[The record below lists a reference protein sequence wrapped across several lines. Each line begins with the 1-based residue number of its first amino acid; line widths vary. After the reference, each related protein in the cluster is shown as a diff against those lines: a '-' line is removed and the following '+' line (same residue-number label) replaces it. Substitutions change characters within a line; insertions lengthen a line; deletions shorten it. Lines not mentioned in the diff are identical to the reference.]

1 MNTNKK
7 VMVTTLAISALA
19 VKVLAAD
26 NNFIGGTDNVVEA
39 GVKSAGVVGYQNTI
53 KGNNA
58 VAFGENN
65 IAAGTNSF
73 AGGNDSKALGRD
85 SFAYGAHAEATV
97 EYTVAIGSQARTAA
111 YNTIAIGNGTYANG
125 ESTVVL
131 GRTNTVNAEN
141 ATVIGSNN
149 GTVAS
154 GHGVVVGY
162 NNKIQGSDKEM
173 LAFGSN
179 NTVQNQGATVLG
191 SHGQAVAVDS
201 LALGNN
207 TVADVQNSVALGTNS
222 TTEEAVSTDHIYI
235 NGEKYDFAGGVANST
250 VSIGANNKA
259 GNGGVQNYKRTLT
272 NVAAGRVD
280 GTSTDAINGSQL
292 NAVINALKFTTVA
305 EGTNTTVTQST
316 NIDGGKEFAVHVNK
330 DLANMNSIQLGTV
343 NNPQRNFIGKNGSH
357 VFDGEVNSNYGA
369 NGFKVENTDNL
380 DNAQFN
386 MDGMVADSNGKHIE
400 FTTTSI
406 SAGNQQ
412 IHDVADG
419 VADTDAVNMRQLRA
433 QNQVGMAQIN
443 QTNARLNKL
452 GASSAALA
460 GLHPLDFNRNDK
472 ASYAVS
478 YGHYRNANAVAL
490 GVFYRPNERVMIGA
504 GMTLGSENQYTLN
517 IAFKTGKGSDYIQ
530 EAKDKDSRISKLEKL
545 VQQLIKEVELSKQSK

>member
-7 VMVTTLAISALA
+7 VMMATLTISALA
-19 VKVLAAD
+19 VNVLAAD
-26 NNFIGGTDNVVEA
+26 NNFVGGTDNIVEA

-111 YNTIAIGNGTYANG
+111 YNTIAIGNGAYANG

-141 ATVIGSNN
+141 ATVVGSNN
-149 GTVAS
+149 GEVKS
-154 GHGVVVGY
+154 GQGAVVGY
-162 NNKIQGSDKEM
+162 SNQVLDNSKEQ
-173 LAFGSN
+173 LTFGSN
-179 NTVQNQGATVLG
+179 NKTKNQGATVVG
-191 SHGQAVAVDS
+191 SHSQAVAVDS

-207 TVADVQNSVALGTNS
+207 TVADVQNSVALGTNA
-222 TTEEAVSTDHIYI
+222 TTEEVISTDHIFI

-330 DLANMNSIQLGTV
+330 DLVNMNSVQFGTV
-343 NNPQRNFIGKNGSH
+343 NDPQHNYIGKNSSH
-357 VFDGEVNSNYGA
+357 VFNGEINSEYGA

-400 FTTTSI
+400 FTTQNIT
-406 SAGNQQ
+406 AGNQQ

-419 VADTDAVNMRQLRA
+419 VADTDAVNMRQLKA
-433 QNQVGMAQIN
+433 QSQAGLNEINATNQ
-443 QTNARLNKL
+443 RLNKL
-452 GASSAALA
+452 GASSAALS
-460 GLHPLDFNRNDK
+460 GLHPLDFNKDDK
-472 ASYAVS
+472 ASYAIS
-478 YGHYRNANAVAL
+478 YGHYRNVNAVAL
-490 GVFYRPNERVMIGA
+490 GAFYRPNERTMFGIG
-504 GMTLGSENQYTLN
+504 MSLGAEKQFTAN
-517 IAFKTGKGSDYIQ
+517 IAFKVGKGSDYVA
-530 EAKDKDSRISKLEKL
+530 EAKGENARISQLEKL
-545 VQQLIKEVELSKQSK
+545 VEALTKEVNELKAK

>member
-1 MNTNKK
+1 MTA
-7 VMVTTLAISALA
+7 TIASLA
-19 VKVLAAD
+19 VNVFAAD
-26 NNFIGGTDNVVEA
+26 NNFIGGTDNIVET

-85 SFAYGAHAEATV
+85 SFAYGAHAEATI

-111 YNTIAIGNGTYANG
+111 YNTIAIGNGAYANG

-141 ATVIGSNN
+141 ATVVGSNN
-149 GTVAS
+149 GEVKS
-154 GHGVVVGY
+154 GQGAVVGY
-162 NNKIQGSDKEM
+162 SNQVLDNSKEQ
-173 LAFGSN
+173 LTFGSN
-179 NTVQNQGATVLG
+179 NKTKNQGATVVG
-191 SHGQAVAVDS
+191 SHSQAVAVDS

-207 TVADVQNSVALGTNS
+207 AVSDVQNSVALGTNS
-222 TTEEAVSTDHIYI
+222 TTEEPISTDHIHI
-235 NGEKYDFAGGVANST
+235 NGERYDFAGGVANST

-305 EGTNTTVTQST
+305 GGTNTTVTQST

-330 DLANMNSIQLGTV
+330 NLANMNSVQFGTV
-343 NNPQRNFIGKNGSH
+343 YDQQHNYIGKNGSH
-357 VFDGEVNSNYGA
+357 VFNGEINSNYGA

-386 MDGMVADSNGKHIE
+386 MDGMTADSNGNHIE
-400 FTTTSI
+400 FTTQNIT
-406 SAGNQQ
+406 AGNQQ

-419 VADTDAVNMRQLRA
+419 VADTDAVNMRQLKA
-433 QNQVGMAQIN
+433 QSQAGLNEINATNQ
-443 QTNARLNKL
+443 RLNKL

-460 GLHPLDFNRNDK
+460 GLHPLDFNKDDK
-472 ASYAVS
+472 ASYAIS
-478 YGHYRNANAVAL
+478 YGRYRSSNAVAL
-490 GVFYRPNERVMIGA
+490 GAFYRPNERTMFGIG
-504 GMTLGSENQYTLN
+504 MSLGAEKQFTANV
-517 IAFKTGKGSDYIQ
+517 AFKVGKGSDYVQ
-530 EAKDKDSRISKLEKL
+530 EAKDAQSRISKLEAL
-545 VQQLIKEVELSKQSK
+545 VNQLVEEVELSKQSK

>member
-1 MNTNKK
+1 MNKT
-7 VMVTTLAISALA
+7 VLMTATIASLA
-19 VKVLAAD
+19 VNVFAAD
-26 NNFIGGTDNVVEA
+26 NNFIGGTDNIVET

-85 SFAYGAHAEATV
+85 SFAYGAHAEATI

-111 YNTIAIGNGTYANG
+111 YNTIAIGNGAYANG

-141 ATVIGSNN
+141 ATVVGSNN
-149 GTVAS
+149 GEVKS
-154 GHGVVVGY
+154 GQGAVVGY
-162 NNKIQGSDKEM
+162 SNQVLDNSKEQ
-173 LAFGSN
+173 LTFGSN
-179 NTVQNQGATVLG
+179 NKTKNQGATVVG
-191 SHGQAVAVDS
+191 SHSQAVAVDS

-207 TVADVQNSVALGTNS
+207 AVSDVQNSVALGTNS
-222 TTEEAVSTDHIYI
+222 TTEEPISTDHIHI
-235 NGEKYDFAGGVANST
+235 NGERYDFAGGVANST

-305 EGTNTTVTQST
+305 GGTNTTVTQST

-330 DLANMNSIQLGTV
+330 NLANMNSVQFGTV
-343 NNPQRNFIGKNGSH
+343 YDQQHNYIGKNGSH
-357 VFDGEVNSNYGA
+357 VFNGEINSNYGA

-386 MDGMVADSNGKHIE
+386 MDGMTADSNGNHIE
-400 FTTTSI
+400 FTTQNIT
-406 SAGNQQ
+406 AGNQQ

-419 VADTDAVNMRQLRA
+419 VADTDAVNMRQLKA
-433 QNQVGMAQIN
+433 QSQAGLNEINATNQ
-443 QTNARLNKL
+443 RLNKL

-460 GLHPLDFNRNDK
+460 GLHPLDFNKDDK
-472 ASYAVS
+472 ASYAIS
-478 YGHYRNANAVAL
+478 YGRYRSSNAVAL
-490 GVFYRPNERVMIGA
+490 GAFYRPNERTMFGIG
-504 GMTLGSENQYTLN
+504 MSLGAEKQFTANV
-517 IAFKTGKGSDYIQ
+517 AFKVGKGSDYVQ
-530 EAKDKDSRISKLEKL
+530 EAKDAQSRISKLEAL
-545 VQQLIKEVELSKQSK
+545 VNQLVEEVELSKQSK

>member
-7 VMVTTLAISALA
+7 VMMATLTISALA
-19 VKVLAAD
+19 VNVLAAD
-26 NNFIGGTDNVVEA
+26 NNFVGGTDNVVEA

-111 YNTIAIGNGTYANG
+111 YNTIAIGNGAYANG

-141 ATVIGSNN
+141 ATVVGSNN
-149 GTVAS
+149 GEVKS
-154 GHGVVVGY
+154 GQGAVVGY
-162 NNKIQGSDKEM
+162 SNQVLDNSKEQ
-173 LAFGSN
+173 LTFGSN
-179 NTVQNQGATVLG
+179 NKTKNQGATVVG
-191 SHGQAVAVDS
+191 SHSQAVAVDS

-207 TVADVQNSVALGTNS
+207 TVADVQNSVALGTNA
-222 TTEEAVSTDHIYI
+222 TTEEVISTDHIFI

-280 GTSTDAINGSQL
+280 DTSTDAINGSQL

-330 DLANMNSIQLGTV
+330 DLVNMNSVQFGTV
-343 NNPQRNFIGKNGSH
+343 NDPQHNYIGKNGSH
-357 VFDGEVNSNYGA
+357 VFNGEINSEYGA

-386 MDGMVADSNGKHIE
+386 MDGIVADSNGRHIE
-400 FTTTSI
+400 FTTQNIT
-406 SAGNQQ
+406 AGNQQ

-419 VADTDAVNMRQLRA
+419 VADADAVNMRQLKA
-433 QNQVGMAQIN
+433 QSQAGLNEINATNQ
-443 QTNARLNKL
+443 RLNKL
-452 GASSAALA
+452 GASSAALS
-460 GLHPLDFNRNDK
+460 GLHPLDFNKDDK
-472 ASYAVS
+472 ASYAIS
-478 YGHYRNANAVAL
+478 YGHYRNVNAVAL
-490 GVFYRPNERVMIGA
+490 GAFYRPNERVMIGA
-504 GMTLGSENQYTLN
+504 GMTLGGENQYTLN
-517 IAFKTGKGSDYIQ
+517 VAFKTGKGSDYVA
-530 EAKDKDSRISKLEKL
+530 EAKGENARISQLEKL
-545 VQQLIKEVELSKQSK
+545 VEALTKEVNELKAK

>member
-7 VMVTTLAISALA
+7 VMMATLTISALA
-19 VKVLAAD
+19 VNVLAAD
-26 NNFIGGTDNVVEA
+26 NNFVGGTDNVVEA

-85 SFAYGAHAEATV
+85 SFAYGAHAESTI

-111 YNTIAIGNGTYANG
+111 YNTIAIGNGAYANG

-141 ATVIGSNN
+141 ATVVGSNN

-162 NNKIQGSDKEM
+162 NNKVQGSDKEM

-207 TVADVQNSVALGTNS
+207 TLADVQNSVALGTNS
-222 TTEEAVSTDHIYI
+222 TTEEVVSTDHIYI

-292 NAVINALKFTTVA
+292 NAVINALKFTTVVDGA
-305 EGTNTTVTQST
+305 NTTVNKTQ
-316 NIDGGKEFAVHVNK
+316 NIDGGKEFSVSVNK
-330 DLANMNSIQLGTV
+330 DLTNMNSIQLGTV
-343 NNPQRNFIGKNGSH
+343 NDPQRNYIGKNGNH
-357 VFDGEVNSNYGA
+357 VFDGEINSNYGA

-400 FTTTSI
+400 STTQNIT
-406 SAGNQQ
+406 AGNQQ

-472 ASYAVS
+472 VSYAIS
-478 YGHYRNANAVAL
+478 YGHYRNSNAVAI
-490 GVFYRPNERVMIGA
+490 GTFIRPNERLMIGV
-504 GMTLGSENQYTLN
+504 GFTLGAENQYNLSFS
-517 IAFKTGKGSDYIQ
+517 FKTGKGSDYIQ
-530 EAKDKDSRISKLEKL
+530 EAKDKDSRISKLETL

>member
-1 MNTNKK
+1 MTA
-7 VMVTTLAISALA
+7 TIASLA
-19 VKVLAAD
+19 VNVFAAD
-26 NNFIGGTDNVVEA
+26 NNFIGGTDNTISVNS
-39 GVKSAGVVGYQNTI
+39 KSSMVTGFQNHI
-53 KGNNA
+53 DANNA
-58 VAFGENN
+58 FAFGTDNTVTGEN
-65 IAAGTNSF
+65 GF
-73 AGGNDSKALGRD
+73 AGGNNATAAGRN
-85 SFAYGAHAEATV
+85 SFAFGSHAESLV
-97 EYTVAIGSQARTAA
+97 EYTIAMGNQARTSA
-111 YNTIAIGNGTYANG
+111 YNTIAIGNGAYANG
-125 ESTVVL
+125 ESTVVI

-154 GHGVVVGY
+154 GQGVVVGY
-162 NNKIQGSDKEM
+162 NNKAQGSNKEM

-222 TTEEAVSTDHIYI
+222 TTEETVSTNHIYI

-330 DLANMNSIQLGTV
+330 DLANMNSVQFGTV
-343 NNPQRNFIGKNGSH
+343 NDPQRNYTGRNGSH
-357 VFDGEVNSNYGA
+357 VFNGEINSNYGA

-386 MDGMVADSNGKHIE
+386 MDGMVADNNGKHIE
-400 FTTTSI
+400 LTTKKITV
-406 SAGNQQ
+406 GNQQ

-433 QNQVGMAQIN
+433 QNQVDMAQIN

-472 ASYAVS
+472 VSYAIS
-478 YGHYRNANAVAL
+478 YGHYRNSNAIAL
-490 GVFYRPNERVMIGA
+490 GVFARPNERIMLGFGA
-504 GMTLGSENQYTLN
+504 TLGAENQYNLSLS
-517 IAFKTGKGSDYIQ
+517 FKTGKGSDYIQ
-530 EAKDKDSRISKLEKL
+530 EAKDKDSRISKLETL

>member
-1 MNTNKK
+1 MNKT
-7 VMVTTLAISALA
+7 VLMTATIASLA
-19 VKVLAAD
+19 VNVFATD
-26 NNFIGGTDNVVEA
+26 NNFIGGTDNTVTNNA
-39 GVKSAGVVGYQNTI
+39 KSIGVVGYQNTVG
-53 KGNNA
+53 GNNA

-85 SFAYGAHAEATV
+85 SFAYGAHAEATI

-111 YNTIAIGNGTYANG
+111 YNTIAIGNGAYANG

-141 ATVIGSNN
+141 ATVVGSNN
-149 GTVAS
+149 GAVAS

-162 NNKIQGSDKEM
+162 NNKVQGSDKEM

-222 TTEEAVSTDHIYI
+222 TTEEVVSTNHIYI

-305 EGTNTTVTQST
+305 EGANTTVTQST

-330 DLANMNSIQLGTV
+330 DMVNMNSVQFGTV
-343 NNPQRNFIGKNGSH
+343 NDPQHNYIGKNGSH
-357 VFDGEVNSNYGA
+357 VFNGEINSDYGA

-380 DNAQFN
+380 NNAKFN
-386 MDGMVADSNGKHIE
+386 IDGMVADSNGKHIE
-400 FTTTSI
+400 FTTQNIT
-406 SAGNQQ
+406 AGSQQ
-412 IHDVADG
+412 LHDVADG

-472 ASYAVS
+472 VSYAIS
-478 YGHYRNANAVAL
+478 YGHYRNSNAVAL
-490 GVFYRPNERVMIGA
+490 GVFARPNERVMIGVGA
-504 GMTLGSENQYTLN
+504 TLGAENQYTINL
-517 IAFKTGKGSDYIQ
+517 AFKTGKGSDYVQ
-530 EAKDKDSRISKLEKL
+530 EAKDAQSRISKLEAL
-545 VQQLIKEVELSKQSK
+545 VNQLVEEVELSKQSK

>member
-7 VMVTTLAISALA
+7 VMVTALTISSLA
-19 VKVLAAD
+19 VNVLAAD
-26 NNFIGGTDNVVEA
+26 NNFVGGTDNVVET

-65 IAAGTNSF
+65 VAAGTNSF

-85 SFAYGAHAEATV
+85 SFAYGAHAEATI

-111 YNTIAIGNGTYANG
+111 YNTIAIGNGAYANG

-131 GRTNTVNAEN
+131 GRTNTVKAEN

-149 GTVAS
+149 GEVKS
-154 GHGVVVGY
+154 GQGVVVGY
-162 NNKIQGSDKEM
+162 SNKVLDNSKEQ

-179 NTVQNQGATVLG
+179 NKTKNQGATVVG
-191 SHGQAVAVDS
+191 SHSQAVAVDS

-207 TVADVQNSVALGTNS
+207 TVADVQNSVALGTNA
-222 TTEEAVSTDHIYI
+222 TTGEVITTDHIFI
-235 NGEKYDFAGGVANST
+235 NGERYDFAGVADST
-250 VSIGANNKA
+250 VSVGATNKA
-259 GNGGVQNYKRTLT
+259 GYSGVADYKRTIT

-280 GTSTDAINGSQL
+280 GNSTDAINGSQL

-330 DLANMNSIQLGTV
+330 DLTNMNSVQFGTV
-343 NNPQRNFIGKNGSH
+343 NDPQRNYTGRNGSH
-357 VFDGEVNSNYGA
+357 VFNGEINSNYGA

-386 MDGMVADSNGKHIE
+386 IDGMTADSNGNHIE
-400 FTTTSI
+400 FTTQNIT
-406 SAGNQQ
+406 AGNQQ

-419 VADTDAVNMRQLRA
+419 VTDTDAVNMRQLKAQSRA
-433 QNQVGMAQIN
+433 GLNEINATNQ
-443 QTNARLNKL
+443 RLNKL
-452 GASSAALA
+452 GASSAALS

-490 GVFYRPNERVMIGA
+490 GAFYRPNERVMIGA
-504 GMTLGSENQYTLN
+504 GMTLGAENQYTLN
-517 IAFKTGKGSDYIQ
+517 VAFKTGKGSDYVA
-530 EAKDKDSRISKLEKL
+530 EAKGENARISQLEKL
-545 VQQLIKEVELSKQSK
+545 VEALTKEVNELKAK

>member
-7 VMVTTLAISALA
+7 VMMATLTISALA
-19 VKVLAAD
+19 VNVLAAD

-85 SFAYGAHAEATV
+85 SFAYGAHAEATI

-111 YNTIAIGNGTYANG
+111 YNTIAIGNGAYANG

-141 ATVIGSNN
+141 ATVVGSNN
-149 GTVAS
+149 GEVKS
-154 GHGVVVGY
+154 GQGAVVGY
-162 NNKIQGSDKEM
+162 SNQVLDNSKEQ
-173 LAFGSN
+173 LTFGSN
-179 NTVQNQGATVLG
+179 NKTKNQGATVVG
-191 SHGQAVAVDS
+191 SHSQAVAVDS

-207 TVADVQNSVALGTNS
+207 TVADVQNSVALGTNA
-222 TTEEAVSTDHIYI
+222 TTEEVISTDHIFI

-305 EGTNTTVTQST
+305 EGANTTVTQST

-330 DLANMNSIQLGTV
+330 DMVNMNSVQFGTV
-343 NNPQRNFIGKNGSH
+343 NDPQHNYIGKNGSH

-400 FTTTSI
+400 FTTQNIT
-406 SAGNQQ
+406 AGNQQ

-419 VADTDAVNMRQLRA
+419 VADTDAVNMRQLKA
-433 QNQVGMAQIN
+433 QSQAGLNEINATNQ
-443 QTNARLNKL
+443 RLNKL
-452 GASSAALA
+452 GASSAALS

-490 GVFYRPNERVMIGA
+490 GAFYRPNDRTMFGIG
-504 GMTLGSENQYTLN
+504 MSLGAEKQFTANV
-517 IAFKTGKGSDYIQ
+517 AFKVGKGSDYVA
-530 EAKDKDSRISKLEKL
+530 EAKGENARISQLEKL
-545 VQQLIKEVELSKQSK
+545 VEALTKEVNELKAK

>member
-1 MNTNKK
+1 M
-7 VMVTTLAISALA
+7 MATLTISALA
-19 VKVLAAD
+19 VNVLAAD
-26 NNFIGGTDNVVEA
+26 NNFVGGTDNIVET

-111 YNTIAIGNGTYANG
+111 YNTIAIGNGAYANG

-141 ATVIGSNN
+141 ATVVGSNN
-149 GTVAS
+149 GEVKS
-154 GHGVVVGY
+154 GQGAVVGY
-162 NNKIQGSDKEM
+162 SNQVLDNSKEQ
-173 LAFGSN
+173 LTFGSN
-179 NTVQNQGATVLG
+179 NKTKNQGATVVG
-191 SHGQAVAVDS
+191 SHSQAVAVDS

-207 TVADVQNSVALGTNS
+207 TVADVQNSVALGTNA
-222 TTEEAVSTDHIYI
+222 TTEEVISTDHIFI

-330 DLANMNSIQLGTV
+330 DLVNMNSVQFGTV
-343 NNPQRNFIGKNGSH
+343 NDPQHNYIGKNGSH
-357 VFDGEVNSNYGA
+357 VFNGEINSEYGA

-386 MDGMVADSNGKHIE
+386 MDGMTADSNGRHIE
-400 FTTTSI
+400 FTTQNIT
-406 SAGNQQ
+406 AGNQQ

-419 VADTDAVNMRQLRA
+419 VADTDAVNMRQLKA
-433 QNQVGMAQIN
+433 QSQAGLNEIHATNQ
-443 QTNARLNKL
+443 RLNKL
-452 GASSAALA
+452 GASSAALS
-460 GLHPLDFNRNDK
+460 GLHPLDFNKDDK
-472 ASYAVS
+472 ASYAIS
-478 YGHYRNANAVAL
+478 YGHYRSSNAVAL
-490 GVFYRPNERVMIGA
+490 GAFYRPNERTMFGIG
-504 GMTLGSENQYTLN
+504 MSLGAEKQFTANV
-517 IAFKTGKGSDYIQ
+517 AFKVGKGSDYVQ
-530 EAKDKDSRISKLEKL
+530 EAKDAQSRISKLEAL
-545 VQQLIKEVELSKQSK
+545 VNQLVEEVELSKQSK

>member
-7 VMVTTLAISALA
+7 AMVTALAISSLA
-19 VKVLAAD
+19 VNVLAAD
-26 NNFIGGTDNVVEA
+26 NNFVGGTDNVVET

-111 YNTIAIGNGTYANG
+111 YNTIAIGNGAYANG

-141 ATVIGSNN
+141 ATVVGSNN
-149 GTVAS
+149 GEVKS
-154 GHGVVVGY
+154 GQGAVVGY
-162 NNKIQGSDKEM
+162 SNQVLDNSKEQ
-173 LAFGSN
+173 LTFGSN
-179 NTVQNQGATVLG
+179 NKTKNQGATVVG
-191 SHGQAVAVDS
+191 SHSQAVAVDS

-207 TVADVQNSVALGTNS
+207 TVADVQNSVALGTNA
-222 TTEEAVSTDHIYI
+222 TTGEVITTDHIFI
-235 NGEKYDFAGGVANST
+235 NGERYDFAGVADST
-250 VSIGANNKA
+250 VSVGTTNKA
-259 GNGGVQNYKRTLT
+259 GYSGVADYKRTIT

-280 GTSTDAINGSQL
+280 GNSTDAINGSQL

-330 DLANMNSIQLGTV
+330 DLVNMNSVQFGTV
-343 NNPQRNFIGKNGSH
+343 NDPQHNYIGKNGSH
-357 VFDGEVNSNYGA
+357 VFNGEINSEYGA

-400 FTTTSI
+400 FTTQNIT
-406 SAGNQQ
+406 AGNQQ

-419 VADTDAVNMRQLRA
+419 VADTDAVNMRQLKA
-433 QNQVGMAQIN
+433 QSQAGLNEIHATNQ
-443 QTNARLNKL
+443 RLNKL
-452 GASSAALA
+452 GASSAALS

-490 GVFYRPNERVMIGA
+490 GAFYRPNERVMIGA
-504 GMTLGSENQYTLN
+504 GMTLGGENQYTLN
-517 IAFKTGKGSDYIQ
+517 VAFKTGKGSDYVA
-530 EAKDKDSRISKLEKL
+530 EAKGENARISQLEKL
-545 VQQLIKEVELSKQSK
+545 VEALTKEVNELKAK

>member
-7 VMVTTLAISALA
+7 VMMATLTISALA
-19 VKVLAAD
+19 VNVLAAD
-26 NNFIGGTDNVVEA
+26 NNFVGGTDNVVEA

-85 SFAYGAHAEATV
+85 SFAYGAHAEATI

-111 YNTIAIGNGTYANG
+111 YNTIAIGNGAYANG

-141 ATVIGSNN
+141 ATVVGANN
-149 GTVAS
+149 GEVKS
-154 GHGVVVGY
+154 GQGAVVGY
-162 NNKIQGSDKEM
+162 SNQVLDNSKEQ
-173 LAFGSN
+173 LTFGSN
-179 NTVQNQGATVLG
+179 NKTKNQGATVVG
-191 SHGQAVAVDS
+191 SHSQAVAVDS

-207 TVADVQNSVALGTNS
+207 TVADVQNSVALGTNA
-222 TTEEAVSTDHIYI
+222 TTEEAISTDHIHI
-235 NGEKYDFAGGVANST
+235 NGERYDFAGGVADST
-250 VSIGANNKA
+250 VSVGTTNKA
-259 GNGGVQNYKRTLT
+259 GMSGVMNYKRTIT
-272 NVAAGRVD
+272 NVAAGRID
-280 GTSTDAINGSQL
+280 STSTDAVNGSQL

-305 EGTNTTVTQST
+305 EGANTTVTQST

-330 DLANMNSIQLGTV
+330 DLVNMNSIQLGTV
-343 NNPQRNFIGKNGSH
+343 NDPQHNYIGKNGSH
-357 VFDGEVNSNYGA
+357 VFNGEINSNYGS

-400 FTTTSI
+400 FTTQNIT
-406 SAGNQQ
+406 AGNQQ

-419 VADTDAVNMRQLRA
+419 VADTDAVNMRQLKA
-433 QNQVGMAQIN
+433 QSQAGLNEIHATNQ
-443 QTNARLNKL
+443 RLNKL
-452 GASSAALA
+452 GASSAALS

-490 GVFYRPNERVMIGA
+490 GAFYRPNERTMFGIG
-504 GMTLGSENQYTLN
+504 MSLGAEKQFTANV
-517 IAFKTGKGSDYIQ
+517 AFKVGKGSDYVA
-530 EAKDKDSRISKLEKL
+530 EAKGENARISQLEKL
-545 VQQLIKEVELSKQSK
+545 VEALTKEVNELKAK

>member
-1 MNTNKK
+1 MNKT
-7 VMVTTLAISALA
+7 VLMTATIASLA
-19 VKVLAAD
+19 VNVFAAD
-26 NNFIGGTDNVVEA
+26 NNFIGGTNNTVTNNA
-39 GVKSAGVVGYQNTI
+39 KSVGVVGYQNTVG
-53 KGNNA
+53 GNNA

-111 YNTIAIGNGTYANG
+111 YNTIAIGNGAYANG

-141 ATVIGSNN
+141 ATVVGSNN
-149 GTVAS
+149 GEVKS
-154 GHGVVVGY
+154 GQGAVVGY
-162 NNKIQGSDKEM
+162 SNQVLDNSKEQ
-173 LAFGSN
+173 LTFGSN
-179 NTVQNQGATVLG
+179 NKTKNQGATVVG
-191 SHGQAVAVDS
+191 SHSQAVAVDS

-207 TVADVQNSVALGTNS
+207 TVADVQNSVALGTNA
-222 TTEEAVSTDHIYI
+222 TTEEVISTDHIFI
-235 NGEKYDFAGGVANST
+235 NGEKYDLAGGVANST

-330 DLANMNSIQLGTV
+330 DLVNMNSVQFGTV
-343 NNPQRNFIGKNGSH
+343 NDPQHNYIGKNGSH
-357 VFDGEVNSNYGA
+357 VFNGEINSDYGA

-386 MDGMVADSNGKHIE
+386 MDGMTADSNGRHIE
-400 FTTTSI
+400 FATQNIT
-406 SAGNQQ
+406 AGNQQ

-419 VADTDAVNMRQLRA
+419 VADADAVNMRQLKA
-433 QNQVGMAQIN
+433 QSQAGLNEINTTNQ
-443 QTNARLNKL
+443 RLNKL

-460 GLHPLDFNRNDK
+460 GLHPLDFNKDDK
-472 ASYAVS
+472 ASYAIS
-478 YGHYRNANAVAL
+478 YGHYRSSNAVAL
-490 GVFYRPNERVMIGA
+490 GAFYRPNERTMFGIG
-504 GMTLGSENQYTLN
+504 MSLGAEKQFTANV
-517 IAFKTGKGSDYIQ
+517 AFKVGKGSDYVQ
-530 EAKDKDSRISKLEKL
+530 EAKDAQSRISKLEAL
-545 VQQLIKEVELSKQSK
+545 VNQLVEEVEISKQSK

>member
-7 VMVTTLAISALA
+7 VMVTALAISSLA
-19 VKVLAAD
+19 VNVLAAD
-26 NNFIGGTDNVVEA
+26 NNFVGGTDNVVET

-85 SFAYGAHAEATV
+85 SFAYGAHAEATI

-111 YNTIAIGNGTYANG
+111 YNTIAIGNGAYANG

-141 ATVIGSNN
+141 ATVVGSNN
-149 GTVAS
+149 GEVKS
-154 GHGVVVGY
+154 GQGAVVGY
-162 NNKIQGSDKEM
+162 SNQVLDNSKEQ
-173 LAFGSN
+173 LTFGSN
-179 NTVQNQGATVLG
+179 NKTKNQGATVVG
-191 SHGQAVAVDS
+191 SHSQAVAVDS

-222 TTEEAVSTDHIYI
+222 TTEESVSTDHIYI

-330 DLANMNSIQLGTV
+330 DLANMNSVNFGTNVDPVRSVV
-343 NNPQRNFIGKNGSH
+343 NKEKAHFFNGDTNAAVTH
-357 VFDGEVNSNYGA
+357 DGL
-369 NGFKVENTDNL
+369 KLENTNTL
-380 DNAQFN
+380 DTASYTMN
-386 MDGMVADSNGKHIE
+386 GMTADSNGKYVE
-400 FTTTSI
+400 FTTQNIT
-406 SAGNQQ
+406 AGGQQ
-412 IHDVADG
+412 LHDVADG
-419 VADTDAVNMRQLRA
+419 VADTDAVNMRQLKA
-433 QNQVGMAQIN
+433 QSQAGLNEINATNQ
-443 QTNARLNKL
+443 RLNKL

-460 GLHPLDFNRNDK
+460 GLHPLDFSKDDK
-472 ASYAVS
+472 ASYTVS
-478 YGHYRNANAVAL
+478 YGHYRGSNAVAL
-490 GVFYRPNERVMIGA
+490 GAFYRPNERTMFGIG
-504 GMTLGSENQYTLN
+504 MSLGAEKQFTANV
-517 IAFKTGKGSDYIQ
+517 AFKVGKGSDYVA
-530 EAKDKDSRISKLEKL
+530 EAKGENARISQLEKL
-545 VQQLIKEVELSKQSK
+545 VEALTKEVNELKAK

>member
-1 MNTNKK
+1 MNKT
-7 VMVTTLAISALA
+7 VLMTATIASLA
-19 VKVLAAD
+19 VNVFAAD
-26 NNFIGGTDNVVEA
+26 NNFIGGTDNTVTNNA
-39 GVKSAGVVGYQNTI
+39 KSVGVVGYQNTVG
-53 KGNNA
+53 GNNA

-65 IAAGTNSF
+65 VAAGTNSF
-73 AGGNDSKALGRD
+73 AGGNNSKALGRD
-85 SFAYGAHAEATV
+85 SFAYGAHAEATI

-111 YNTIAIGNGTYANG
+111 YNTIAIGNGAYANG

-141 ATVIGSNN
+141 ATVVGSNN

-162 NNKIQGSDKEM
+162 NNKVQGSNKEM

-191 SHGQAVAVDS
+191 SHSQAVAVDS

-207 TVADVQNSVALGTNS
+207 AVADVQNSVALGTNS
-222 TTEEAVSTDHIYI
+222 TTEEAISTNHIFI

-280 GTSTDAINGSQL
+280 GTSTDAVNGSQL

-305 EGTNTTVTQST
+305 DGANTTVNRTQ
-316 NIDGGKEFAVHVNK
+316 NIDGGKEFSVSVNK
-330 DLANMNSIQLGTV
+330 DLTNMNSVQFGTV
-343 NNPQRNFIGKNGSH
+343 NDPQRNYIGQNGSH
-357 VFDGEVNSNYGA
+357 VFNGEINSNYGA

-380 DNAQFN
+380 NNAQFN

-400 FTTTSI
+400 FTTQNIT
-406 SAGNQQ
+406 AGGQQ
-412 IHDVADG
+412 LHDVADG

-472 ASYAVS
+472 VSYAVS
-478 YGHYRNANAVAL
+478 YGHYRNSNAVAL
-490 GVFYRPNERVMIGA
+490 GVFARPNERIMLGFGA
-504 GMTLGSENQYTLN
+504 TLGAENQYN
-517 IAFKTGKGSDYIQ
+517 VSVAFKTGKGSDYVQ
-530 EAKDKDSRISKLEKL
+530 EAKDAQSRISKLEAL
-545 VQQLIKEVELSKQSK
+545 VNQLVEEVELSKQSK